1 MRTVKDNDFIHI
13 SIVEITLHILTGN
26 DSTHTVTNKE
36 LSQQEHVVYHIYA
49 TFRRA
54 SGLGRNYPDT
64 GPHFKRKT
72 PLKVRAEYRRR
83 IPRHVT
89 EFLKY
94 L

>member
-49 TFRRA
+49 TFRHA
-54 SGLGRNYPDT
+54 SASRRNHPDS
-64 GPHFKRKT
+64 GPHFKGDA
-72 PLKVRAEYRRR
+72 PVQVGAEHRQR
-83 IPRHVT
+83 IP
-89 EFLKY
+89 
-94 L
+94 